1 MTQFSAC
8 AWILGE
14 EVDAAPVLRSAGFDA
29 VELDAVTGFD
39 AVAARQHAEDHG
51 LGVGVLCAEY
61 TLDRDFASL
70 DAGARRAAS
79 DHLQRTLEWAEIA
92 GAAGIIVVPTFMT
105 APPTDEPR
113 DAAIDRVANAITE
126 GLTGYG
132 QERPWVAIEAINSD
146 ETYLVRTLDQAAEL
160 AEMIDQPAVG
170 ILADAYHMHRA
181 DPDTLLDRYLQHAH
195 LVRHVHLA
203 DGERRTPGAGGIDLE
218 GFLRTVNQSGYSGG
232 IGLEPEPVTTEEL
245 ARGRRHVRELW
256 RKIRGGWD
264 EESL

>member
-1 MTQFSAC
+1 MTRFSAC

-14 EVDAAPVLRSAGFDA
+14 EVDAVTELQSAGFDA

-39 AVAARQHAEDHG
+39 PVAARRHAEDHG

-70 DAGARRAAS
+70 DAGTRRAAS
-79 DHLQRTLEWAEIA
+79 DHLQRTLEWAETS

-105 APPTDEPR
+105 APPADEPR
-113 DAAIDRVANAITE
+113 DAAIDRVATAITE
-126 GLTGYG
+126 GLTDYG
-132 QERPWVAIEAINSD
+132 REHPWVAIEAINSD

-160 AEMIDQPAVG
+160 AEMIDQPGVG

-181 DPDTLLDRYLQHAH
+181 EGDALLDSYVRHAP
-195 LVRHVHLA
+195 LVRHIHLA
-203 DGERRTPGAGGIDLE
+203 DGQRRTPGAGGIDLE
-218 GFLRTVNQSGYSGG
+218 GFLRTVNDCGYSGG

-245 ARGRRHVRELW
+245 ANGRRYVRELW
-256 RKIRGGWD
+256 QVIRGG
-264 EESL
+264 E